1 VPKECPQFNNGM
13 IDSELQILEDY
24 VFDRLSESQKLE
36 VDLKLQTNVDWH
48 AAYQK
53 ILVLKEASQ
62 RQILRD
68 QIGIL
73 QKRKLEEWNSQRP
86 SIGRILRWP
95 KYLATGMAAGVACFL
110 YLNWSSVSFP
120 QELDMNERGR
130 ESSMQS
136 DDLQNITRFKEGQML
151 MKAKNFK
158 MAQQAFYDI
167 EKNTKVSLYYRDMAL
182 WLQVVALS
190 EYDEFSARKLLTQI
204 ESNSEFSYKIPY
216 LDLMKI
222 KTRLLF

>member
-1 VPKECPQFNNGM
+1 VPKECPQFDNGM
-13 IDSELQILEDY
+13 TDSELQILEDY

-73 QKRKLEEWNSQRP
+73 QKRKLEEWNSERP
-86 SIGRILRWP
+86 SKGRILRWP

-151 MKAKNFK
+151 MKAKNFE

-190 EYDEFSARKLLTQI
+190 EYDEVSARKLLTQI